1 MKKRFLF
8 TFTVSSK
15 IRRLSR
21 EGITDSEAKE
31 NVLMWDEKETLI
43 HVGRD
48 NTTENKSKQ
57 FCALLPTN
65 VLEMLSSSQSK
76 AC

>member
-31 NVLMWDEKETLI
+31 NVLVWDQKETLI
-43 HVGRD
+43 HVGHD

-57 FCALLPTN
+57 FCALLQTN
-65 VLEMLSSSQSK
+65 ILEMLSSFQSK